1 MGILLRDKNA
11 DFSSN
16 LVGHAGLYTSV
27 TGNLKALH
35 ELRRSAAK
43 VVKNSA
49 PGMPDGSTFG
59 SPTYAATNITTTNAN
74 GVAFN
79 TKPANGGL
87 TVATLVKMKNGG
99 ATSDTV
105 VGITALGSGATA
117 GSLWFHLYN
126 RRIQFNAYSYAAGSV
141 PPLTGYDTKAAYQD
155 FTAASDGLYEMFFG
169 VLENGVSLRLYHP
182 KTGTLTTASA
192 TGRDFCFDNP
202 PSVQTHPWSGT
213 TAQDQALFA
222 HWSSVLTPTQM
233 NTFYA
238 EMKAQYA
245 LLGLT
250 I

>member
-16 LVGHAGLYTSV
+16 SVGHAGLYTSV

-43 VVKNSA
+43 TVKNSA

-59 SPTYAATNITTTNAN
+59 SPTYAANSINTTNAN
-74 GVAFN
+74 GVIMGS
-79 TKPANGGL
+79 KPANGGL
-87 TVATLVKMKNGG
+87 TVATLVKIKTGG
-99 ATSDTV
+99 GINDTI
-105 VGITALGSGATA
+105 VGIDALGGSVSV
-117 GSLWFHLYN
+117 GSLYFTLYN
-126 RRIQFNAYSYAAGSV
+126 RRLTFSAYSYPAGAV
-141 PPLTGYDTKAAYQD
+141 PPLTGYDSKSSYQD
-155 FTAASDGLYEMFFG
+155 FSAASDGLYEMFFG

-182 KTGTLTTASA
+182 KTGTLTTTSA
-192 TGRDFCFDNP
+192 VGRDFCFDNP
-202 PSVQTHPWSGT
+202 KNIQTHPFSGT